1 MTLAN
6 FGIGYYWG
14 HLCLVLLSRN
24 ELYFKLQIL
33 LVWKEI
39 FVKRITLLHVTA
51 KGFVFSGGEPGQ
63 AADLL
68 WLLLLQRPAES
79 DQDTAQ
85 DTGHHPREGDLPLQP
100 DPRVGGGR

>member
-1 MTLAN
+1 MTA
-6 FGIGYYWG
+6 
-14 HLCLVLLSRN
+14 S
-24 ELYFKLQIL
+24 
-33 LVWKEI
+33 
-39 FVKRITLLHVTA
+39 
-51 KGFVFSGGEPGQ
+51 GFVFSGGEPGQ

-100 DPRVGGGR
+100 DARVRGGR

>member
-1 MTLAN
+1 M
-6 FGIGYYWG
+6 
-14 HLCLVLLSRN
+14 
-24 ELYFKLQIL
+24 
-33 LVWKEI
+33 
-39 FVKRITLLHVTA
+39 
-51 KGFVFSGGEPGQ
+51 FSGGEPGQ

-85 DTGHHPREGDLPLQP
+85 DTGHHPREGDLTLQP